1 MRAEGAVMTDLE
13 SAWKLDIAAVGS
25 RISDRSVSPVALT
38 RMMLARVGRIDP
50 RLLSYVTVLEDDALK
65 SAEIAE
71 KEIAGG
77 KYRGPLHGVPIA
89 IKDIYDT
96 RGVRTTACSKV
107 REGYVPEE
115 DCTVVRKFR
124 AAGAVILGK
133 VTTHE
138 FAFGFDSQPTRNAW
152 KLDHIPSGSSGGSG
166 AAIAAGLCFAATG
179 SDTGGSIRA
188 PAAANGIAGIKPTY
202 GRVSKA
208 GVAVLSWSLDHAGPM
223 ARTVRDLAI
232 LLNIMAGLDPLD
244 PHTKDVAVPDYTAS
258 LTGDIRGI
266 RLGIPTDYFSDDVQ
280 PQVADAVARAV
291 EVLQSEGATLVPVE
305 ISDLDGVLECML
317 AIAMS
322 EAATYH
328 GSSLRKTPGL
338 FGDETRLLLEAGEM
352 IPATTYIDAQRGRAA
367 IKQAFNRALRDVDV
381 LVTPTQPST
390 ALKIGQKV
398 SKIKSREESVFGV
411 SARFCAP
418 FNISGLPAASV
429 PCGLS
434 SEDLP
439 IGLQIVGKAF
449 DEATVLKV
457 ADAYERRTKWH
468 LRYPAIA
475 G

>member
-1 MRAEGAVMTDLE
+1 MTDLQ

-25 RISDRSVSPVALT
+25 RISDKSVSPVALT
-38 RMMLARVGRIDP
+38 EMMLGRIGRIDS
-50 RLLSYVTVLEDDALK
+50 RVLSYVTVLKDEALK

-77 KYRGPLHGVPIA
+77 EYRGPLHGVPIA

-96 RGVRTTACSKV
+96 KGVKTTACSKV
-107 REGYVPEE
+107 RENYIPNQ

-124 AAGAVILGK
+124 EAGAVILGK

-138 FAFGFDSQPTRNAW
+138 FAFGFDSHPTRNAW
-152 KLDHIPSGSSGGSG
+152 KLDHIPSGSSGGSA

-208 GVAVLSWSLDHAGPM
+208 GVAVLSWSLDHAGPL

-232 LLNIMAGLDPLD
+232 LLNIMAGQDPLD
-244 PHTKDVAVPDYTAS
+244 PHTKDVAVPDYTAA
-258 LTGDIRGI
+258 LTGDIREV
-266 RLGIPTDYFSDDVQ
+266 RLGVPTDYFSEDVQ
-280 PQVADAVARAV
+280 PEVADAVAKAIKHL
-291 EVLQSEGATLVPVE
+291 ESLGAKVVPVG
-305 ISDLDGVLECML
+305 ISGLDGVLDCML

-322 EAATYH
+322 EAAAYH
-328 GSSLRKTPGL
+328 QSSLRKTPDL

-352 IPATTYIDAQRGRAA
+352 MPATAYINAQRARVA
-367 IKQAFNRALRDVDV
+367 IKAAFRQALRDVDV

-390 ALKIGQKV
+390 ALKIGQ
-398 SKIKSREESVFGV
+398 SLSRIGSREESVFGV

-434 SEDLP
+434 TEKLP
-439 IGLQIVGKAF
+439 IGLQIVGKPF
-449 DEATVLKV
+449 DEVTVLRV
-457 ADAYERRTKWH
+457 ADAYERHSRWH
-468 LRYPAIA
+468 LECPAIA
-475 G
+475 N